1 MAFLEVND
9 LHKSFGD
16 NEVLKGVDVTL
27 DKGEVLAVIGASGNG
42 KTTFLRC
49 LNFLTLADKGT
60 IAVDG
65 NVIFDANTHYSD
77 AELRRNR
84 LQMGMVFQGYNLFPQ
99 YTVLKNT
106 YLAANLR
113 LGAQAREYKATL
125 PKGGRARA
133 VRQWKAQRK
142 QANVDAAKA
151 LLIKM
156 GLENEMGKYPC
167 ELSGGQSQRAAISRA
182 LMLSPAV
189 LCFDEPTSALD
200 PKLTAEVLG
209 VIRALKAEGRTMI
222 VVTHEMAFAAS
233 CADKIVYFHEGR
245 IAEEGGSD
253 IIANPQ
259 TDELK
264 EFLLYSAQGQ
274 EPGADPLLGD

>member
-1 MAFLEVND
+1 MAFLEVKN
-9 LHKSFGD
+9 LHKSYGD

-27 DKGEVLAVIGASGNG
+27 DKGEVMAVIGASGNG

-49 LNFLTLADKGT
+49 LNFLTLANQGT

-65 NVIFDANTHYSD
+65 VTIFDAAVHYSD
-77 AELRRNR
+77 ADLRRNR

-106 YLAANLR
+106 CLAANLR
-113 LGAQAREYKATL
+113 LGALAKAYAAQL
-125 PKGGRARA
+125 PVKGRAKAMRT
-133 VRQWKAQRK
+133 WKK
-142 QANVDAAKA
+142 QAKQDNIRQAKE
-151 LLIKM
+151 LLVRM
-156 GLENEMGKYPC
+156 GLEAEMAKYPC
-167 ELSGGQSQRAAISRA
+167 ELSGGQSQRAAIARA
-182 LMLSPAV
+182 LMLSPSV

-264 EFLLYSAQGQ
+264 EFLLYSAQNQ
-274 EPGADPLLGD
+274 ADD